1 MVIDLVVTIE
11 EDGFSAEVPSL
22 KGCESWAHTEDESIT
37 NVVELTRF
45 YANIESDKE
54 IKVDLARRSK
64 RKKIYK
70 LIFNKD

>member
-22 KGCESWAHTEDESIT
+22 KGCESWAHSEDEAIT
-37 NVVELTRF
+37 NAIELTRF
-45 YANIESDKE
+45 YANIDVDIE

-64 RKKIYK
+64 KKIVYK
-70 LIFNKD
+70 LIFDKE

>member
-11 EDGFSAEVPSL
+11 EDGFCAEVPSL

-37 NVVELTRF
+37 NAIELTRF
-45 YANIESDKE
+45 YANIDSDIA

-64 RKKIYK
+64 RKKVYK